1 MNKLLIKKLDFR
13 QRVRGYAHSASVAVP
28 ALVLLCAIAGGSCT
42 KEIDDAPGGSAGG
55 GTHDVTIALSPS
67 LDNVVDVKAYNS
79 WHNAT
84 DVRNLWI
91 IQLSTDGTR
100 QLCEPRYVTSFRNA
114 GGQYR
119 CEASLVKGG
128 SQVIFLA
135 NTNDPALVP
144 ATGNTL
150 ASIQK
155 LNYAFSSGV
164 SKGEAIPAFATWTG
178 AVSRFKTISATLTR
192 TSALL
197 DLTIR
202 TDELPDIYTVT
213 MNEIRIEQMPMAIHY
228 LFPKNATPYPD
239 ANESFGRL
247 VGLSGSV
254 TQDLTKK
261 TFNKYFDI
269 SPNVRG
275 SGTAREPKDKNA
287 STCPTGESN
296 RCGYVNVRFNIA
308 TTDGAFSETE
318 NVRIYLGQN
327 ATNDFNIYPGDIIK
341 LTLNIKGFKRYDTR
355 IQSSNTKTIY
365 MDYPNRFSR
374 IQDEDPGNA
383 ATLKEAVASM
393 VFLGNRYPPL
403 LDPGPLRKTYTTRIG
418 AGPTVNTE
426 HGIVQ
431 PTLVFLLN
439 GKEKRFNPTAGID
452 NCLAKNITIDGSVY
466 PYRMPEIRELFVQV
480 LNSWGCG
487 KGGTIK
493 AGSTVTIQMN
503 TLPLEGYCAWPNT
516 VNQFTGTI
524 TEQNARFKDNM
535 DGNGR
540 VMMDMKNDAFEDEWG
555 RAGNW
560 EYGERTIVEKWGP
573 ERALQVPEKR
583 WHCIER

>member
-13 QRVRGYAHSASVAVP
+13 QRLRGYAHSASVAVP
-28 ALVLLCAIAGGSCT
+28 AFLLLCALAGGSCT
-42 KEIDDAPGGSAGG
+42 KEINDAPGGSAGG

-91 IQLSTDGTR
+91 IQLSTDGTK

-119 CEASLVKGG
+119 CEASLVKGA

-135 NTNDPALVP
+135 NTNNPSLVP

-150 ASIQK
+150 ASIQN

-164 SKGEAIPAFATWTG
+164 SKGGAIPAFATWTG
-178 AVSRFKTISATLTR
+178 TVDRFKTISATLTR

-341 LTLNIKGFKRYDTR
+341 LTLNIKGFKKYDTR
-355 IQSSNTKTIY
+355 ISGSNMQTKY
-365 MDYPNRFSR
+365 LDYPLRWSR
-374 IQDEDPGNA
+374 IEADEQIINDYVQSIVSVIYFDRNNKTTSNPGAVPLSTYGIRSRIPILNQYGWFTIPRIECGYNNMTETPQTAEVMAALSAMDTWGTQTNA
-383 ATLKEAVASM
+383 KWVNACRTMLTACLQSGKYDNVDVWIRMYLHTESATYLKIIEWDWGGA
-393 VFLGNRYPPL
+393 
-403 LDPGPLRKTYTTRIG
+403 TTRSEKMRKLQSLTDEQLRDLTDCYTYEAAGTAWHHWLQDVIEPHNAMKVVQGTTG
-418 AGPTVNTE
+418 AMSKP
-426 HGIVQ
+426 I
-431 PTLVFLLN
+431 
-439 GKEKRFNPTAGID
+439 
-452 NCLAKNITIDGSVY
+452 
-466 PYRMPEIRELFVQV
+466 
-480 LNSWGCG
+480 
-487 KGGTIK
+487 
-493 AGSTVTIQMN
+493 VTI
-503 TLPLEGYCAWPNT
+503 G
-516 VNQFTGTI
+516 
-524 TEQNARFKDNM
+524 K
-535 DGNGR
+535 
-540 VMMDMKNDAFEDEWG
+540 
-555 RAGNW
+555 
-560 EYGERTIVEKWGP
+560 
-573 ERALQVPEKR
+573 
-583 WHCIER
+583 